1 MACSVK
7 RSTAAK
13 NFNISVSGSLFAEG
27 ERADRVG
34 LKFESWQNEPA
45 ISPPGGNV
53 RIARMVSAVHG
64 TLLECDIPTKVFILH
79 LNDEQLP
86 SERFVIQDLDDT
98 HLLVQ
103 PDKVDMVRGE
113 VAKFLQRSQYTA
125 AQ

>member
-1 MACSVK
+1 
-7 RSTAAK
+7 
-13 NFNISVSGSLFAEG
+13 
-27 ERADRVG
+27 
-34 LKFESWQNEPA
+34 
-45 ISPPGGNV
+45 
-53 RIARMVSAVHG
+53 MVSAVHG

-113 VAKFLQRSQYTA
+113 VASFLQRSQYTA

>member
-1 MACSVK
+1 MFCQALDGCQKFQYFGERIALRV
-7 RSTAAK
+7 
-13 NFNISVSGSLFAEG
+13 G

-86 SERFVIQDLDDT
+86 SERFVIQDLDET

-103 PDKVDMVRGE
+103 PHKIEMVRGE
-113 VAKFLQRSQYTA
+113 VKKFQEKSQYVPER
-125 AQ
+125 

>member
-1 MACSVK
+1 
-7 RSTAAK
+7 
-13 NFNISVSGSLFAEG
+13 
-27 ERADRVG
+27 
-34 LKFESWQNEPA
+34 
-45 ISPPGGNV
+45 
-53 RIARMVSAVHG
+53 MVSAVHG

-113 VAKFLQRSQYTA
+113 VAKFLQRSQYA